1 LKNGDV
7 EIFAHGENEHLDS
20 LVNWAKIGSPM
31 SKVTDVI
38 IEEIDFN
45 LISWNEFFVEQGKF

>member
-1 LKNGDV
+1 M